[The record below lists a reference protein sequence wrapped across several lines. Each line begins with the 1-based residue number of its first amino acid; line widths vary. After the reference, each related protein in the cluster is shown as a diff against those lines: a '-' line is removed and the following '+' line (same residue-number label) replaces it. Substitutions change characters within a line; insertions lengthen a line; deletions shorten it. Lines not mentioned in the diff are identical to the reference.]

1 MINYSREK
9 SKGYRYNTDFKSDN
23 LFIKSSLSK
32 NNPNNVVGFIS
43 QHRISENSKL
53 YTMTPGVSFKES
65 NEADQRYRSIKNVDC
80 DFFIVGRTLYNSD
93 DIIASINDLFTKT
106 LEN

>member
-1 MINYSREK
+1 
-9 SKGYRYNTDFKSDN
+9 
-23 LFIKSSLSK
+23 
-32 NNPNNVVGFIS
+32 
-43 QHRISENSKL
+43 
-53 YTMTPGVSFKES
+53 MTPGVSFKES
-65 NEADQRYRSIKNVDC
+65 NEADQRYRSIKNVAC